1 MAEPKALQHGDRL
14 LVGTHHYYLYV
25 DPNIDPDITHSWD
38 DAMKEANA
46 DAMNMLDQDNG
57 ELEKIKQ
64 QAEAMRKEQEE
75 KEKEMQEKMREF
87 EEMKLKQQE
96 ELEKKKAEMMAEQ

>member
-1 MAEPKALQHGDRL
+1 MIHPNEEDPDKFQIMINGEKVMAEPMQLKHGDRL
-14 LVGTHHYYLYV
+14 LVGTHHYYLFV
-25 DPNIDPDITHSWD
+25 DPNIDAEMQYSWD

-64 QAEAMRKEQEE
+64 QAEAMRKE
-75 KEKEMQEKMREF
+75 
-87 EEMKLKQQE
+87 
-96 ELEKKKAEMMAEQ
+96 